1 MKSKLI
7 FVYNAEG
14 DLFSKVADF
23 AHKIFSPST
32 YACSLCSLTY
42 DNFGI
47 KKEWADFIK
56 DLDADLEFYHKD
68 EFTSKYK
75 SLNSELPAIFINEN
89 GNLRELVNAKII
101 NSFKSLDELKTLIK
115 GIIKLDIK

>member
-7 FVYNAEG
+7 FVYNADG
-14 DLFSKVADF
+14 DLFSKVTDF

-68 EFTSKYK
+68 EFITKYK

-89 GNLRELVNAKII
+89 GNSRELVDAKTI
-101 NSFKSLDELKTLIK
+101 NSFKSLDELQTLIK
-115 GIIKLDIK
+115 GIIKPDIK

>member
-7 FVYNAEG
+7 FVYNADG
-14 DLFSKVADF
+14 DLFSKVTDF

-56 DLDADLEFYHKD
+56 DLDADLGFYHKD
-68 EFTSKYK
+68 EFINRYEN
-75 SLNSELPAIFINEN
+75 LNPDLPAIFIDEN
-89 GNLRELVNAKII
+89 GNIRELVGAKTI
-101 NSFKSLDELKTLIK
+101 NSLRSLDELKTLIQ
-115 GIIKLDIK
+115 GIIKTDTK

>member
-1 MKSKLI
+1 MRLKLI
-7 FVYNAEG
+7 FVYNADG
-14 DLFSKVADF
+14 DLFSKVTDF

-42 DNFGI
+42 DSFGI
-47 KKEWADFIK
+47 KKEWAYFIN

-68 EFTSKYK
+68 EFASKYE

-89 GNLRELVNAKII
+89 GNVRKLVDAKVI
-101 NSFKSLDELKTLIK
+101 NSFKTLDELQTLIK
-115 GIIKLDIK
+115 GIVQSDIR